1 MLKDYRDTETIRI
14 KKWGT
19 KKNQKQT
26 QKLRR
31 PGERS
36 DNQYPDLQFDRG
48 YHKDR
53 NKFKNGVSN

>member
-1 MLKDYRDTETIRI
+1 MLKDYRDTETIRM

-19 KKNQKQT
+19 NKSQKQT

-36 DNQYPDLQFDRG
+36 DNQYSDLQFDRG
-48 YHKDR
+48 DHKDP
-53 NKFKNGVSN
+53 NKFKNGASN